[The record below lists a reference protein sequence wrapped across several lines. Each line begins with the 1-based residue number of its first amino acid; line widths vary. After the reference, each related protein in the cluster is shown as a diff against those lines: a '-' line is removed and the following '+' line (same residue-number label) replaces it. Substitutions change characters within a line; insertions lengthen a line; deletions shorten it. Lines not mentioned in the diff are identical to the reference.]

1 MSQPG
6 KTLVCRR
13 LTPVMSTA
21 TVELSSSARRR
32 LQVTAAVRHRHS
44 QRMRT
49 AQVREGVSPLVT
61 TITSTTAR
69 LARLL
74 PLRLLSLRHGIITN
88 AHEQLHRLYIMMATL
103 TTPPVSGRHRHCMG
117 RARPVFSF
125 PVLLRARHLVCLSL
139 AQPEVQQV
147 ARAREEHSAVKQRRQ
162 QGKGISK
169 IRARTI
175 RIRTCEG
182 ATDGVVR
189 PRCRRDECACKCA
202 GAADILKG

>member
-21 TVELSSSARRR
+21 TVELSSSSARRR
-32 LQVTAAVRHRHS
+32 LQVTAAVRHRRS

-49 AQVREGVSPLVT
+49 AQVREGVSPLVM

-69 LARLL
+69 LARL

-88 AHEQLHRLYIMMATL
+88 AHEQLHRHYIMMATV

-117 RARPVFSF
+117 GPRPVFSF

-139 AQPEVQQV
+139 AQPEVQV
-147 ARAREEHSAVKQRRQ
+147 ARAREEHSAVNKRRQ